1 MVFPLKFGGTR
12 VEKRKA
18 DLRPKAFV
26 FGFVTLWFYS
36 LSVNKRATMR
46 SGTERTRNNG
56 TRRSCASLR
65 NLLLLTLVTVTGFIL
80 SSSDMPNISLS
91 AMQTKMKNELDID
104 GSVSKNVDV
113 SESPTTS
120 RTIKQ
125 ISIIGERNSGTRWTF
140 E

>member
-65 NLLLLTLVTVTGFIL
+65 NLLLLMLVTVTGIIL
-80 SSSDMPNISLS
+80 TSSDMSNISLPD
-91 AMQTKMKNELDID
+91 MQTTLKNELDID
-104 GSVSKNVDV
+104 GSVDV
-113 SESPTTS
+113 SNPQSPAK
-120 RTIKQ
+120 TIKQ